1 MKQLTLKTA
10 GLLWL
15 VAFVLPGCGTK
26 TVEVAFIS
34 QVNEDFERTDAA
46 ANWVFGNGP
55 EFPGAMGNFA
65 VVAGRGRTNSKGGL
79 LAFNFTGG
87 GNYVIATQA
96 FSGPVQLKGI
106 SFWISG
112 FVPGTRLLVR
122 LTDESDQTFQY
133 FPTVSV
139 GAAVRAG
146 AAAGTSAGW
155 VQIHVHLGDW
165 DSSWEGASDGVFHGG
180 LKAWGIGV
188 EKGVQYYKTGEMA
201 IDDISEMTS
210 AEIAFDPFGRDRLP
224 EFYTGS
230 VSELIGVNIHF
241 IRPETKLLDLAKRA
255 GFGFVRM
262 DLFWPMV
269 EKSASQYDFSEYD
282 LLMRALEER
291 GMGALFILDYGN
303 PLYYDGPGGFNDKW
317 GPQTA
322 ATRAAYAR
330 FALAAAKHYSGRK
343 VMLEVWNE
351 PNVPHFWLPAPHP
364 ANYGLLANEAYKAV
378 KEEIA
383 DVPIIVGAA
392 SGCDAAFLGQVFDVP
407 GLANVDAVSIHPY
420 RDRAPETFVQER
432 ILVQDVLRRKTGR
445 SDVPLYSGEWGYP
458 STMFGGRNEAAWKK
472 QAAYAIRLILINIL
486 SRVPKTVWYDLKD
499 DGSNP
504 SELEHNFGL
513 LTENSAAKPAFNA
526 VKTLTDLLPGRERGD
541 TSINSWTISA
551 VETRANDVYGLV
563 FQNERGRLAALWT
576 SHARGSV
583 EVKIPDSNSYRF
595 FNLFGDSVTP
605 VKRENGFC
613 FLSLNG
619 ENGPVYVKY

>member
-1 MKQLTLKTA
+1 MRSFAALRMTNIFFVI
-10 GLLWL
+10 
-15 VAFVLPGCGTK
+15 VASIALPGCGKK
-26 TVEVAFIS
+26 TVDVAFIS

-46 ANWVFGNGP
+46 ANWFFGNGP
-55 EFPGAMGNFA
+55 EFPGATGNFA
-65 VVAGRGRTNSKGGL
+65 VVAGRGRTNSKGGV

-87 GNYVIATQA
+87 GNYVIAAQT
-96 FSGPVQLKGI
+96 FSGPVPIKGL

-122 LTDESDQTFQY
+122 LTEESDQTFQY
-133 FPTVSV
+133 FPTV
-139 GAAVRAG
+139 A
-146 AAAGTSAGW
+146 AAAGGTGAGASAGW
-155 VQIHVHLGDW
+155 VQIRVLIGDW
-165 DSSWEGASDGVFHGG
+165 DSSWEGPADGVFRGG
-180 LKAWGIGV
+180 LKACGIGV
-188 EKGVQYYKTGEMA
+188 EKGVQYYKTGEIV
-201 IDDISEMTS
+201 IDDIVGIAS
-210 AEIAFDPFGRDRLP
+210 AEIAFDPFGQDRLP
-224 EFYTGS
+224 EFYAGP
-230 VSELIGVNIHF
+230 VSALIGVNIHF
-241 IRPETKLLDLAKRA
+241 IRPDTKLLDLAKRA

-343 VMLEVWNE
+343 VRLEVWNE
-351 PNVPHFWLPAPHP
+351 PNVAHFWLPATHP

-420 RDRAPETFVQER
+420 RSTAPETFVQER
-432 ILVQDVLRRKTGR
+432 LLVQDVLKRKTGR
-445 SDVPLYSGEWGYP
+445 GDIPLFSGEWGYP
-458 STMFGGRNEAAWKK
+458 STMFGGRSDAAWKK
-472 QAAYAIRLILINIL
+472 QAAYAVRLILINIL
-486 SRVPKTVWYDLKD
+486 SGVPKTVWYDLKD
-499 DGSNP
+499 DGSDP
-504 SELEHNFGL
+504 SNIEHNFGL
-513 LTENSAAKPAFNA
+513 LTENAAAKPAFNA
-526 VKTLTDLLPGRERGD
+526 VKTLADLLPGRESGD
-541 TSINSWTISA
+541 LSVDSWTASA
-551 VETRANDVYGLV
+551 VDTRANDVYGLV
-563 FQNERGRLAALWT
+563 LQNERGRLAALWT

-583 EVKIPDSNSYRF
+583 EVKIPDSASYRF
-595 FNLFGDSVTP
+595 FNMFGESVTP
-605 VKRENGFC
+605 LKRENGFC

-619 ENGPVYVKY
+619 ESGPIYVKY

>member
-1 MKQLTLKTA
+1 MTNIFFVI
-10 GLLWL
+10 
-15 VAFVLPGCGTK
+15 VASIALPGCGKK
-26 TVEVAFIS
+26 TVDVAFIS

-46 ANWVFGNGP
+46 ANWFFGNGP
-55 EFPGAMGNFA
+55 EFPGATGNFA
-65 VVAGRGRTNSKGGL
+65 VVAGRGRTNSKGGV

-87 GNYVIATQA
+87 GNYVIAAQT
-96 FSGPVQLKGI
+96 FSGPVPIKGL

-122 LTDESDQTFQY
+122 LTEESDQTFQY
-133 FPTVSV
+133 FPTV
-139 GAAVRAG
+139 A
-146 AAAGTSAGW
+146 AAAGGVGAGASAGW
-155 VQIHVHLGDW
+155 VQIRVLIGDW
-165 DSSWEGASDGVFHGG
+165 DSSWEGPADGVFRGG
-180 LKAWGIGV
+180 LKACGIGV
-188 EKGVQYYKTGEMA
+188 EKGVQYYKTGEIV
-201 IDDISEMTS
+201 IDDITEMKS
-210 AEIAFDPFGRDRLP
+210 AEIAFDPFGQDRLP
-224 EFYTGS
+224 EFYTGP
-230 VSELIGVNIHF
+230 VSALIGVNIHF
-241 IRPETKLLDLAKRA
+241 IRPDTRLLDLAKSA
-255 GFGFVRM
+255 GFGFIRM

-351 PNVPHFWLPAPHP
+351 PNVAHFWLPATHP

-383 DVPIIVGAA
+383 DVPIIAGAA

-445 SDVPLYSGEWGYP
+445 GDIPLYSGEWGYP
-458 STMFGGRNEAAWKK
+458 STMFGGRSDAAWKK
-472 QAAYAIRLILINIL
+472 QAAYAVRLILINIL
-486 SRVPKTVWYDLKD
+486 SGVPKTVWYDLKD
-499 DGSNP
+499 DGTDPSNI
-504 SELEHNFGL
+504 EHNFGL
-513 LTENSAAKPAFNA
+513 LTENAAAKPAFNA
-526 VKTLTDLLPGRERGD
+526 VKTLADLLPGRESGD
-541 TSINSWTISA
+541 LSVDSWTASA
-551 VETRANDVYGLV
+551 VDTRANDVYGLEL
-563 FQNERGRLAALWT
+563 QNERGRLAALWT

-583 EVKIPDSNSYRF
+583 EVKIPDSASYRF
-595 FNLFGDSVTP
+595 FNMFGESVTP
-605 VKRENGFC
+605 IKRENGFC